1 MNWGRT
7 YLFLATALSIIGI
20 STSVFSQSAPI
31 TWGEIPRADLEM
43 KSFPKDTNASAVI
56 LCDYG
61 ESFFNDDLNIVFNRH
76 LRVKILTTKGYEW
89 GTASIGLYTEDN
101 TQRINNIEGITY
113 SLDEQGNVVKNELQK
128 KEIFTENIDDKH
140 TRCKFTLPALKPG
153 CVIEIRYSI
162 KSTSWWLMQDWR
174 FQHSEPVRW
183 SEYCVRSPEAISY
196 AALTHGYEPFAVK
209 TIEEVRQQFF
219 GSAASYLGQNSVA
232 CHQMHWVL
240 KDAPALRD
248 EPFITTIDDYFNR
261 VDLQLAE
268 YALRLG
274 GTKKIITDWK
284 LFNNDLLEDKNF
296 SECIDVTRR
305 VRKQTEEITAGLA
318 SSEEKMRA
326 IYNWIAQSIVWTQ
339 SNRIYAEQ
347 DVNDVLDSKKGS
359 NADITFLLLSMLKS
373 ADIQGDPVILSTRSN
388 GKIQELY
395 PILSQFNYVLAKVS
409 IEGQNYYLDATDPLR
424 PMELLPPKVMNVK
437 GFVIKKD
444 GGDWVTLSSSKQYS
458 NISLAVIT
466 LHADG
471 TLNGTLEDSYRD
483 YAGLSTR
490 RDLQDKKD
498 LDVAKKT
505 FDTEQQGITIDTV
518 NITGRDSINLPLTL
532 KAWIT
537 SQTYAQSNGDNIYIN
552 PQILHRMQENPF
564 KDRTRKYPI
573 DYAYQQSYKTV
584 VNLTIPDGFEIK
596 EKLADRVL
604 YVGSKLLSYSREV
617 IAENN
622 HLQIVINRE
631 IHEIEI
637 PAKYYTD
644 LKSFYESIVT
654 AEAEQIVLTRI
665 KKNIELTPPAAPPAK
680 QKPVKKGK
688 K

>member
-1 MNWGRT
+1 MNWHRI
-7 YLFLATALSIIGI
+7 YVFLGTALSIISI

-56 LCDYG
+56 LCDFG

-76 LRVKILTTKGYEW
+76 VRIKILTTKGYEW
-89 GTASIGLYTEDN
+89 GTASIGLYTEDR

-113 SLDEQGNVVKNELQK
+113 SLDEQGNVVKNELQ
-128 KEIFTENIDDKH
+128 ENDIFTEKIDDKH

-153 CVIEIRYSI
+153 CVIEFRYSI
-162 KSTSWWLMQDWR
+162 KSTSWWLIQDWC

-183 SEYCVRSPEAISY
+183 SEYRVRHPRAISY
-196 AALTHGYEPFAVK
+196 AALTYGYEAFAAKTTEDVK
-209 TIEEVRQQFF
+209 QRFSGDAVSYF
-219 GSAASYLGQNSVA
+219 GENSVA
-232 CHQMHWVL
+232 CYQRCWIL
-240 KDAPALRD
+240 KDAPALRN
-248 EPFITTIDDYFNR
+248 EPFITTMGDYFNK
-261 VDLQLAE
+261 VDLQLSE
-268 YALRLG
+268 YALRTG
-274 GTKKIITDWK
+274 GTKKVITDWK
-284 LFNNDLLEDKNF
+284 LFNDDLLEDKNF
-296 SECIDVTRR
+296 GGCIDVTRR
-305 VRKQTEEITAGLA
+305 VRKQTEEITAGLT
-318 SSEEKMRA
+318 SPEEKMRA
-326 IYNWIAQSIVWTQ
+326 IYNWVALSIVWTQ

-373 ADIQGDPVILSTRSN
+373 AGIQGDPVILSTRSN
-388 GKIQELY
+388 GSIQDLY

-409 IEGQNYYLDATDPLR
+409 IEGQNYYLDATDPLQ

-437 GFVIKKD
+437 GFMIKE
-444 GGDWVTLSSSKQYS
+444 GGGNWVTLSSSKQYN

-466 LHADG
+466 LHEDG
-471 TLNGTLEDSYRD
+471 TVNGTLEDSYRD

-490 RDLQDKKD
+490 RDLKDKKD
-498 LDVAKKT
+498 LDVAKKA
-505 FDTEQQGITIDTV
+505 FDAEQQGITIDSV

-532 KAWIT
+532 KACIT
-537 SQTYAQSNGDNIYIN
+537 SQTYAQSNGENIYIN

-564 KDRTRKYPI
+564 KDQTRKYPI

-596 EKLADRVL
+596 EKLVDRKL
-604 YVGSKLLSYSREV
+604 YVGSNLLSYSRKV

-622 HLQIVINRE
+622 HLQVVIKRE

-637 PAKYYTD
+637 PAKYYSD
-644 LKSFYESIVT
+644 LKSFYESIVA

-665 KKNIELTPPAAPPAK
+665 KKNIELTSPVTPSAK
-680 QKPVKKGK
+680 QKPVKKGTK
-688 K
+688 